1 MSLTRTSSASH
12 GRDAALR
19 LDRLP
24 WKPLHT
30 RITLALGIGWLLDSF
45 EVNVIGNI
53 LGLLQKLWHLTT
65 IEASLLVSVW
75 LGGIMLGAVL
85 FGWLTDRFG
94 RRRLFTLTLLFYSA
108 CTLLCA
114 LAPGYPVFLLFRFL
128 TALGVGA
135 EYSAVNAAIGELIPA
150 RYRGRINGLVMNFW
164 PLGAI
169 VAAGAS
175 FVLLNLLP
183 AWLGW
188 RLAFGL
194 GALLAVFILWA
205 RRVLPES
212 PRWLAQRG
220 DVRAAHAVLEQME
233 AGEGN
238 FHDAPA
244 VSAPTG
250 RIFRELLTEWR
261 GRVALGAALD
271 FSEAAGYYGLFAF
284 LPLVVLPRVG
294 IGLAAVPRV
303 FLLGNLGAVLGG
315 ALAALL
321 LDACGRKLT
330 VTGFYLLAAASMLGM
345 GAALDSG
352 SAGGVTFAFAIANFC
367 ATGSWVSAY
376 PTFTELFPSHL
387 RATGVGLCVAIGRI
401 GAALAPPLL
410 VWMAGRAS
418 VHAAFLTLAAFWL
431 LGALAMLPWCLRGI
445 EGRRQPLETL
455 TGEAV
460 Q

>member
-1 MSLTRTSSASH
+1 MNEPSTVSTFLETGA
-12 GRDAALR
+12 R
-19 LDRLP
+19 LDRLQ

-45 EVNVIGNI
+45 EVNVIGNV
-53 LGLLQKLWHLTT
+53 LGLLQKLWHLTAL
-65 IEASLLVSVW
+65 EASLLVSVW

-94 RRRLFTLTLLFYSA
+94 RRLLFTLPLLFSSA

-114 LAPGYPVFLLFRFL
+114 LAPGYPVFLFFRFL

-150 RYRGRINGLVMNFW
+150 RYRGRANGLVMNFW

-169 VAAGAS
+169 AAAGAS
-175 FVLLNLLP
+175 FILLNLLP

-194 GALLAVFILWA
+194 GALLAGFILWA

-212 PRWLAQRG
+212 PRWLARRG
-220 DVRAAHAVLEQME
+220 QMEAARAVVAQME
-233 AGEGN
+233 AGEAHFDN
-238 FHDAPA
+238 AILAADAPRPA
-244 VSAPTG
+244 GVL
-250 RIFRELLTEWR
+250 RELLVDWR
-261 GRVALGAALD
+261 GRLALGAALD

-294 IGLAAVPRV
+294 IGLTGVPRV
-303 FLLGNLGAVLGG
+303 FLIGNIGALLGG
-315 ALAALL
+315 LLAALL
-321 LDACGRKLT
+321 LDVWGRKLT
-330 VTGFYLLAAASMLGM
+330 VTSFYTLAAASMLVM
-345 GAALDSG
+345 GAALQTG
-352 SAGGVTFAFAIANFC
+352 SASGVTLTFAVANFC

-387 RATGVGLCVAIGRI
+387 RATGVGLSVAIGRI
-401 GAALAPPLL
+401 GAAIAPPLL
-410 VWMAGRAS
+410 VWLAGRNS
-418 VHAAFLTLAAFWL
+418 VHSAFLVLAGFWL
-431 LGALAMLPWCLRGI
+431 LGVVAMLPWCLRGP
-445 EGRRQPLETL
+445 EGRQQPLEAL
-455 TGEAV
+455 TGESAP
-460 Q
+460 

>member
-1 MSLTRTSSASH
+1 MTRTSNQSPE
-12 GRDAALR
+12 RDAAMR
-19 LDRLP
+19 LDRLA

-30 RITLALGIGWLLDSF
+30 RITLALGIGWLLDAF
-45 EVNVIGNI
+45 EVNVIGNV

-65 IEASLLVSVW
+65 LEASLLVSVW

-114 LAPGYPVFLLFRFL
+114 LAPGYPLFLLFRFL

-150 RYRGRINGLVMNFW
+150 RYRGRTNGLVMNFW

-169 VAAGAS
+169 AAAGAS

-188 RLAFGL
+188 RLAFAL

-220 DVRAAHAVLEQME
+220 DVQAANAVLAQME
-233 AGEGN
+233 ADSGTFDIPVVTG
-238 FHDAPA
+238 PA
-244 VSAPTG
+244 G
-250 RIFRELLTEWR
+250 RIFRELLTQWR

-294 IGLAAVPRV
+294 IGLGAVPRV

-321 LDACGRKLT
+321 LDACGRKPT
-330 VTGFYLLAAASMLGM
+330 VTGFYVLAAASMLGM
-345 GAALDSG
+345 DAALQSG
-352 SAGGVTFAFAIANFC
+352 SAAGVTLAFAVANFC

-376 PTFTELFPSHL
+376 PTFTELFPSRL

-410 VWMAGRAS
+410 VWMAARAS

-455 TGEAV
+455 TGEAAP
-460 Q
+460 